1 MCSLC
6 EQNYHGAVMC
16 ALGWA
21 CWKTYVGRPEAD
33 TNRCWAMR
41 TLGNSLSDHNEDALS
56 VQEAELSMLRRR
68 GAPESDILGVQCNLA
83 NTIHSL
89 GRFEEAL
96 QMDRDIYSGY
106 LKLTGKQSRDT
117 LEAALN
123 FADSLVD
130 FERFAEI
137 KSLLQ
142 EVIPMARRVF
152 GENNI
157 KTLKMRWLY
166 AFALFKDDSATLA
179 DLREAV
185 TTLETI
191 ANSWNRVLGPAHPET
206 LSVQAALGCA
216 RDTLRERETSSG
228 MATRTRAARARSS
241 EEE

>member
-1 MCSLC
+1 
-6 EQNYHGAVMC
+6 
-16 ALGWA
+16 
-21 CWKTYVGRPEAD
+21 
-33 TNRCWAMR
+33 
-41 TLGNSLSDHNEDALS
+41 
-56 VQEAELSMLRRR
+56 
-68 GAPESDILGVQCNLA
+68 
-83 NTIHSL
+83 
-89 GRFEEAL
+89 
-96 QMDRDIYSGY
+96 MDRDIYSGY

-142 EVIPMARRVF
+142 EVIPMARCVF

-166 AFALFKDDSATLA
+166 AFALFKDDSATLT

-191 ANSWNRVLGPAHPET
+191 ANSWNRVLGPAHP
-206 LSVQAALGCA
+206 
-216 RDTLRERETSSG
+216 DTLNVQVAVANAREALRARETPSG
-228 MATRTRAARARSS
+228 VATRTRARKRPS

>member
-1 MCSLC
+1 M
-6 EQNYHGAVMC
+6 
-16 ALGWA
+16 
-21 CWKTYVGRPEAD
+21 K
-33 TNRCWAMR
+33 
-41 TLGNSLSDHNEDALS
+41 
-56 VQEAELSMLRRR
+56 
-68 GAPESDILGVQCNLA
+68 GV
-83 NTIHSL
+83 
-89 GRFEEAL
+89 

-185 TTLETI
+185 TTLEVAGRI
-191 ANSWNRVLGPAHPET
+191 ARRVLGSAHP
-206 LSVQAALGCA
+206 VAAGIE
-216 RDTLRERETSSG
+216 RDLRESQAVLRAQEDSS
-228 MATRTRAARARSS
+228 
-241 EEE
+241 